1 MGNKAVR
8 KKLAHASHVKHLL
21 LYADRRFAVDQ
32 YFPFIVFN
40 QQQIRGSSYGGYA
53 LTNKSNVDAVV
64 QKIMAVDPAA
74 LDSII
79 QRGQAGEFVRPE
91 TDAERACFELIHL
104 IDQVNHYVPGS
115 ATNRKFQRNEIKS
128 MIMQKGVPFWFITFS
143 PTDFK
148 HPLCL
153 YYCGMEIDLFAHE
166 QKLPDYQE
174 RMFAIAQNPV
184 ACARFFDRI
193 VKTFI
198 KEILCYGKA
207 EDGLFGPTESYYGTV
222 E

>member
-1 MGNKAVR
+1 MQTKLPHAAHVR
-8 KKLAHASHVKHLL
+8 QLL
-21 LYADRRFAVDQ
+21 LYADCRFAVDR

-53 LTNKSNVDAVV
+53 VTNKSNVDSVV
-64 QKIMAVDPAA
+64 QKIMDIDPAA
-74 LDSII
+74 LDAII
-79 QRGQAGEFVRPE
+79 SRGEAGEFVRPE
-91 TDAERACFELIHL
+91 TDAERACFELIQL

-148 HPLCL
+148 HPICF
-153 YYCGMEIDLFAHE
+153 YYCGMKIDLFSCD

-174 RMFAIAQNPV
+174 RMCAIAQNPV

-193 VKTFI
+193 VLTFLS
-198 KEILCYGKA
+198 EILCYGKA
-207 EDGLFGPTESYYGTV
+207 EDGLFGLTESYYGTV

>member
-1 MGNKAVR
+1 MNKCLAQATHVR
-8 KKLAHASHVKHLL
+8 HLL

-53 LTNKSNVDAVV
+53 LTNKSNIESVV
-64 QKIMAVDPAA
+64 QKIMDIDPNA
-74 LDSII
+74 LDAII
-79 QRGQAGEFVRPE
+79 ARGETGQFVRPE
-91 TDAERACFELIHL
+91 TDSERACFELIQL

-115 ATNRKFQRNEIKS
+115 TTNRKYQRNEIKS

-153 YYCGMEIDLFAHE
+153 YYCGMKIDLFSYD

-174 RMFAIAQNPV
+174 RMYAIAQNPV

-193 VKTFI
+193 VSTFI
-198 KEILCYGKA
+198 TEILCYGKK
-207 EDGLFGPTESYYGTV
+207 EHGLFGPTESYYGTV

>member
-1 MGNKAVR
+1 MQKN
-8 KKLAHASHVKHLL
+8 LAHAAHVRHLL

-40 QQQIRGSSYGGYA
+40 QQQIRGSSFGGYA
-53 LTNKSNVDAVV
+53 LTNKANIDNVV
-64 QKIMAVDPAA
+64 QKIMTVDTAA
-74 LDSII
+74 LDAII
-79 QRGQAGEFVRPE
+79 SRGEAGEFVRPE
-91 TDAERACFELIHL
+91 TDAERACFALIQL

-128 MIMQKGVPFWFITFS
+128 MIIQKGVPFWFITFS

-153 YYCGMEIDLFAHE
+153 YYCGLKIDLCSFD
-166 QKLPDYQE
+166 QKLPDYQD
-174 RMFAIAQNPV
+174 RMYAIAQNPV

-193 VKTFI
+193 VVTFLT
-198 KEILCYGKA
+198 EILSYGKD
-207 EDGLFGPTESYYGTV
+207 EVGLFGSTESYYGTV